1 MEGRVARVA
10 AVTLTTLVASL
21 ALVASKAT
29 AATATLPD
37 GARLLADQ
45 PYGSAPAQRIDV
57 YLPNPQLRPAGGSP
71 ILVMVHGGAWMIG
84 DKSSRGVV
92 GDKLPHWVG
101 RGWIF
106 VSVNNRLLPEA
117 DPTTQAD
124 DVAHAVAYV
133 QQHASAWAGDAGR
146 LVLMG
151 HSAGAHLVALL
162 GASPARAA
170 GAGARP
176 WLATIPLDSAAL
188 DLQDLMAKR
197 HPRFYDSAF
206 GTDPARWADAS
217 PTARIAADATP
228 MLLVC
233 SSIRIDDSCGQSE
246 RFAARL
252 VAQGGRAE
260 VLAQPKAHNRI
271 DIEVGQPGPY
281 TDAIDAF
288 IASVLP
294 R

>member
-1 MEGRVARVA
+1 MRRIVRSLA
-10 AVTLTTLVASL
+10 AALVASL
-21 ALVASKAT
+21 AVAAAGAV
-29 AATATLPD
+29 AATATLPS

-45 PYGSAPAQRIDV
+45 SYGSAAAQRIDV
-57 YLPNPQLRPAGGSP
+57 YLPAPEARPPGGSP

-84 DKSSRGVV
+84 DKASRGVV

-106 VSVNNRLLPEA
+106 VSVDNRLVPEA
-117 DPTTQAD
+117 DPATQAD

-133 QQHASAWAGDAGR
+133 QQHAASWGGDAGR
-146 LVLMG
+146 LILMG

-170 GAGARP
+170 SAGARP

-188 DLQDLMAKR
+188 DPQDLMSKR
-197 HPRFYDSAF
+197 HPRFYDMAF

-233 SSIRIDDSCGQSE
+233 SSIRIDDSCGQSQ
-246 RFAARL
+246 RFATRL
-252 VAQGGRAE
+252 IAHGRRAE
-260 VLAQPKAHNRI
+260 VLPEAKAHNRI
-271 DIEVGQPGPY
+271 NVEVGQPGDY

>member
-1 MEGRVARVA
+1 MSGIGRSFAAALFTMLLVA
-10 AVTLTTLVASL
+10 AVGA
-21 ALVASKAT
+21 A
-29 AATATLPD
+29 AATVALPS

-45 PYGSAPAQRIDV
+45 PYGNAVAQRIDV
-57 YLPNPQLRPAGGSP
+57 YLPAAEARPPGGSP

-92 GDKLPHWVG
+92 GDKLAHWVG
-101 RGWIF
+101 RGWIL

-117 DPTTQAD
+117 DPATQGD
-124 DVAHAVAYV
+124 DVAHAIAYV
-133 QQHASAWAGDAGR
+133 QQHAPAWGGDASR
-146 LVLMG
+146 MILMG

-170 GAGARP
+170 SAGARP
-176 WLATIPLDSAAL
+176 WLATIALDSAAL
-188 DLQDLMAKR
+188 DLQGLMTKR
-197 HPRFYDSAF
+197 HARFYDRAF

-217 PTARIAADATP
+217 PTARIAGDATP

-233 SSIRIDDSCGQSE
+233 SSIRIDDSCGQSQ
-246 RFAARL
+246 RFAAAL
-252 VAQGGRAE
+252 AACGIRAE
-260 VLAQPKAHNRI
+260 VLPEAKAHKRI
-271 DIEVGQPGPY
+271 NVEVGQDGPY